1 MTRTSNGSPLD
12 HDDIPI
18 VATSTATGTGSR
30 ASIRA
35 SGRDVLVGLA
45 GRVGGEAASLLK
57 DRRRGCTRGRWRLDD
72 GAELPVIVFVAI
84 GPASFTG
91 EDIVELEVP
100 GQPDLATRVATE
112 IKDQL
117 ELRLGDARFAGPG
130 EFSARAF
137 LNGRISITEAT
148 SIAAGIAADRDADLD
163 AVDRMRRTHAGRSLA
178 ALSKNLVSVVA
189 RLEAAIDFTDEEDV
203 IGCRVGE
210 LRSSLEPI
218 RARLTELL
226 ESSEAAIAPTGHVPR
241 IALIGRPNAGKSS
254 LFNALLGTNR
264 VVTSPLAGTTR
275 DVIEGEIDLLVDE
288 SAAAPTIRVRI
299 LDTAGIG
306 SSPDPESDID
316 RLTALASRAAMSD
329 ADLILAC
336 RAAGEKADQLPV
348 DRPVLDVETKIDLL
362 EGSGSGPTGTSS
374 LTGEG
379 ITRLRNTIGRWAA
392 ERHRGS
398 DAVVGWRSLATTAL
412 EATTEAIEDLEG
424 LTSDEAP
431 PQPETTAAGC
441 RFAAEAVGRLEGEF
455 DPEAV
460 LDLVF
465 GRFCIGK

>member
-18 VATSTATGTGSR
+18 VAISTAIGIGSR

-45 GRVGGEAASLLK
+45 GRVEGEAASLLG

-72 GAELPVIVFVAI
+72 GSELPVIVFVAI

-91 EDIVELEVP
+91 EDVVELEVP
-100 GQPDLATRVATE
+100 GHPNVVGRVAAE
-112 IKDQL
+112 IRDRL
-117 ELRLGDARFAGPG
+117 DLRLGDARFAGPG

-137 LNGRISITEAT
+137 LNGRISIGEAT

-178 ALSKNLVSVVA
+178 SLSKSLISVVA

-203 IGCRVGE
+203 VGCRVGE

-218 RARLTELL
+218 RERLARLL
-226 ESSEAAIAPTGHVPR
+226 ESSEAAIAPAAHVPR
-241 IALIGRPNAGKSS
+241 IALVGRPNAGKSS
-254 LFNALLGTNR
+254 LFNALLGTER
-264 VVTSPLAGTTR
+264 VVTSPTAGTTR
-275 DVIEGEIDLLVDE
+275 DVIEGEMDLRVDE
-288 SAAAPTIRVRI
+288 SAAGPTIRVRI

-306 SSPDPESDID
+306 SSLDTESDID
-316 RLTALASRAAMSD
+316 RSAALASRAAMSD
-329 ADLILAC
+329 ADLVLAC
-336 RAAGEKADQLPV
+336 RAAGQEADRLFL

-362 EGSGSGPTGTSS
+362 EGKDSGPLGTSS
-374 LTGEG
+374 ITGEG
-379 ITRLRNTIGRWAA
+379 IDRLRNTIGRWAA

-398 DAVVGWRSLATTAL
+398 DAVVGWRSLVTTAL
-412 EATTEAIEDLEG
+412 EVTTEAIEDLEG
-424 LTSDEAP
+424 LASDESP
-431 PQPETTAAGC
+431 PHPETTAAGC
-441 RFAAEAVGRLEGEF
+441 RLAAEAVGRLEGEF